1 MVGINEFYGWV
12 ASHGGYTEISHP
24 QNWADVSV
32 GIDALAEF
40 IELARQDGM
49 NDAKKNTGYLGET
62 FTFNQGEE
70 CLYRVLNTE
79 NIKAVY
85 IGDEEPDHTEKFVD
99 DAFQQVF
106 EAVMLRND
114 VEYDGLVSEE
124 EEVDRKDYIERM
136 LVETGKTALFE
147 KCVIDTTPIVE
158 DGEILDT
165 EEWMRKAIWKV
176 PDWLSKDELVDLLVT
191 EAGRAYRKL
200 RDKSIVGSANE

>member
-12 ASHGGYTEISHP
+12 ASHGGCTEISHP

-32 GIDALAEF
+32 GVDALAEF

-49 NDAKKNTGYLGET
+49 NDAKNNTGYLGET
-62 FTFNQGEE
+62 FTFKEG
-70 CLYRVLNTE
+70 
-79 NIKAVY
+79 
-85 IGDEEPDHTEKFVD
+85 HTDKFVED
-99 DAFQQVF
+99 TFQQVF
-106 EAVMLRND
+106 EAVMLKN
-114 VEYDGLVSEE
+114 VMEYDGLTSEE

-165 EEWMRKAIWKV
+165 EEWMRKAVWKV

-191 EAGRAYRKL
+191 EAGMAYRKL
-200 RDKSIVGSANE
+200 RDKSIVGNANE